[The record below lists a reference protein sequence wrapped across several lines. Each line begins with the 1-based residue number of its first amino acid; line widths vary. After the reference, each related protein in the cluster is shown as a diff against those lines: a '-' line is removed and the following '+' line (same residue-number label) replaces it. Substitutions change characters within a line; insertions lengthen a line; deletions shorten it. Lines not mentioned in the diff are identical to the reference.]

1 MKADITFIH
10 THCSSLS
17 QLVPSCSCYS
27 TVHVA
32 CDCTRELTVCLLTS
46 SRSHLLQSIGDL
58 AIYTTNL
65 LYLVLLLPRTPTS
78 TSAHQS
84 QIASMVTDIDM
95 DIDMEIDPEVARM
108 QAEAEAINARA
119 QQHAQEAAQNDAM
132 NGIEQAPEEGEVDPN
147 AIMPFKVHLRGLD
160 DLTTR
165 KIEEG
170 VREVYNTD
178 LYRRLQWIDDTS
190 ANLVFDTEDAAADA
204 LAALS
209 AEDENEPLKLRA
221 VKLLESLGG
230 AQLQARMAIEADVK
244 APGAKD
250 RSRFYLMNPDYD
262 PDSRPR
268 KRKNIRDHGPRIK
281 RTRQFSEDELSHRR
295 GSVQSV
301 PFNVEF
307 YDDAPSGPDA
317 AARPVSH
324 SSASSY
330 DTKKK
335 TREGGDLFANRDNG
349 RLRSD
354 HIRDRSAS
362 PDRDGDGRY
371 GFSEEQPYRRTARHR
386 SATPPRLRRNRENQ
400 DARLERSKELFPSR
414 GATTSSLKA
423 NGRAPEAPRSKPSHA
438 HNGNGNANANEPAD
452 LFPDRTINGSRELF
466 PDKAQHRRQEARD
479 INVDEVATAIGQY
492 NLDGTCDVCDTY
504 HYSSP
509 FPGPSRAGRKSKSNE
524 TTNTGRDLFARVTGG
539 PQSNSS
545 NGRLRSDGNTSSSK
559 DQGFSFKGAGKAEP
573 GFSILGASESNN
585 NRERG
590 ANLAKELFPH
600 RAGTSGG
607 DNNGRSD
614 APNGGRDLFD
624 GRIKGRA
631 RKRAEDLF

>member
-1 MKADITFIH
+1 MATDM
-10 THCSSLS
+10 
-17 QLVPSCSCYS
+17 
-27 TVHVA
+27 
-32 CDCTRELTVCLLTS
+32 D
-46 SRSHLLQSIGDL
+46 
-58 AIYTTNL
+58 
-65 LYLVLLLPRTPTS
+65 
-78 TSAHQS
+78 
-84 QIASMVTDIDM
+84 MDIDM
-95 DIDMEIDPEVARM
+95 NIDMEIDPEVARM
-108 QAEAEAINARA
+108 QAEADAINARA
-119 QQHAQEAAQNDAM
+119 QQQAQEAAQHDAM
-132 NGIEQAPEEGEVDPN
+132 NGVEQAPEEGEVDQN
-147 AIMPFKVHLRGLD
+147 AIVPFKVHLRGLD

-170 VREVYNTD
+170 VREVHNSD
-178 LYRRLQWIDDTS
+178 FYRRLQWIDDAS
-190 ANLVFDTEDAAADA
+190 ANLIFDTEDAESDA

-209 AEDENEPLKLRA
+209 VEDESDPLKLRD
-221 VKLLESLGG
+221 VKPLEALGG
-230 AQLQARMAIEADVK
+230 TTLQARMAIESDVK

-268 KRKNIRDHGPRIK
+268 KRKNIREHGPRFK
-281 RTRQFSEDELSHRR
+281 RTRRLSENELSQRR
-295 GSVQSV
+295 GSQQSI
-301 PFNVEF
+301 PFDVNF
-307 YDDAPSGPDA
+307 YDDAPSDT

-330 DTKKK
+330 DQKKK
-335 TREGGDLFANRDNG
+335 TRQGGDLFANRDNG

-386 SATPPRLRRNRENQ
+386 SATPPRLRLNRENQ
-400 DARLERSKELFPSR
+400 DARIERSKELFPDR
-414 GATTSSLKA
+414 GGTTSSLKA
-423 NGRAPEAPRSKPSHA
+423 NGRAPEAPRRNPPPPT
-438 HNGNGNANANEPAD
+438 NGNETD
-452 LFPDRTINGSRELF
+452 LFPDRTTNGSRELF

-492 NLDGTCDVCDTY
+492 NLDGAYEFDDTY
-504 HYSSP
+504 AY
-509 FPGPSRAGRKSKSNE
+509 PGPSRAGRKPKSTDAPN
-524 TTNTGRDLFARVTGG
+524 NAGRDLFARVSGG
-539 PQSNSS
+539 PNSSSNNS
-545 NGRLRSDGNTSSSK
+545 NGRLRENDQSSSR
-559 DQGFSFKGAGKAEP
+559 DQGFSFKGAGAGKAEP

-585 NRERG
+585 SNNRELG

-600 RAGTSGG
+600 RAG
-607 DNNGRSD
+607 NGNSRSE

>member
-1 MKADITFIH
+1 MATDM
-10 THCSSLS
+10 
-17 QLVPSCSCYS
+17 
-27 TVHVA
+27 
-32 CDCTRELTVCLLTS
+32 D
-46 SRSHLLQSIGDL
+46 
-58 AIYTTNL
+58 
-65 LYLVLLLPRTPTS
+65 
-78 TSAHQS
+78 
-84 QIASMVTDIDM
+84 MDIDM
-95 DIDMEIDPEVARM
+95 NIDMEIDPEVARM
-108 QAEAEAINARA
+108 QAEADAINARA
-119 QQHAQEAAQNDAM
+119 QQQAQEAAQNDAM
-132 NGIEQAPEEGEVDPN
+132 NGVEQAPEEGEVDPN
-147 AIMPFKVHLRGLD
+147 AIVPVKVHLRGLD

-170 VREVYNTD
+170 VREVYTTD

-190 ANLVFDTEDAAADA
+190 ANLIFDTEDAAADA

-209 AEDENEPLKLRA
+209 AEDESEPLKLRA
-221 VKLLESLGG
+221 VKPLEALGG
-230 AQLQARMAIEADVK
+230 TQLQARMAIEADVK

-268 KRKNIRDHGPRIK
+268 KRKNIREHGPRHK
-281 RTRQFSEDELSHRR
+281 RTRRLSEDEHSHRR

-301 PFNVEF
+301 PFNVDF
-307 YDDAPSGPDA
+307 YDDAPSASDN

-330 DTKKK
+330 DLKKK
-335 TREGGDLFANRDNG
+335 TRQGGDLFANRDNG

-371 GFSEEQPYRRTARHR
+371 GFSEEQPYRRTARQR
-386 SATPPRLRRNRENQ
+386 STTPPRLRRNRENQ
-400 DARLERSKELFPSR
+400 DARIERSKELFPDR
-414 GATTSSLKA
+414 GTASSLKA
-423 NGRAPEAPRSKPSHA
+423 NGRAPDPRKPNS
-438 HNGNGNANANEPAD
+438 NEID
-452 LFPDRTINGSRELF
+452 LFPDRTTNGRTELF
-466 PDKAQHRRQEARD
+466 PDKAQHRRQEARE

-492 NLDGTCDVCDTY
+492 NIDGTCEIDTY
-504 HYSSP
+504 TY
-509 FPGPSRAGRKSKSNE
+509 PGPSRAGRKPK
-524 TTNTGRDLFARVTGG
+524 TADTNAGRDLFARVTGG
-539 PQSNSS
+539 PQSGSS
-545 NGRLRSDGNTSSSK
+545 NGRLRADDQSK

-573 GFSILGASESNN
+573 GFSILGASEGNN
-585 NRERG
+585 GTIGNRERG

-600 RAGTSGG
+600 RAGGSG
-607 DNNGRSD
+607 NGRPD

>member
-1 MKADITFIH
+1 MATDAD
-10 THCSSLS
+10 
-17 QLVPSCSCYS
+17 
-27 TVHVA
+27 
-32 CDCTRELTVCLLTS
+32 
-46 SRSHLLQSIGDL
+46 
-58 AIYTTNL
+58 
-65 LYLVLLLPRTPTS
+65 
-78 TSAHQS
+78 
-84 QIASMVTDIDM
+84 MDIDM
-95 DIDMEIDPEVARM
+95 NIDMEIDPEVARM

-119 QQHAQEAAQNDAM
+119 QQQAQEAAQYDAM
-132 NGIEQAPEEGEVDPN
+132 NGVEQAPEEGEVDPN
-147 AIMPFKVHLRGLD
+147 AIVPVKVHLRGLD

-170 VREVYNTD
+170 VREVYNSD
-178 LYRRLQWIDDTS
+178 FYRRLQWIDDTS
-190 ANLVFDTEDAAADA
+190 ANLIYDTEDAAADA

-209 AEDENEPLKLRA
+209 AEDENEPLRLRA
-221 VKLLESLGG
+221 VKPLEALGG
-230 AQLQARMAIEADVK
+230 VQLQARMAIEADVK

-268 KRKNIRDHGPRIK
+268 KRKNIREHGPRFK
-281 RTRQFSEDELSHRR
+281 RTRRLSEDELSHRR
-295 GSVQSV
+295 GSEQSV
-301 PFNVEF
+301 PFNVDL
-307 YDDAPSGPDA
+307 YDDAPSVPQT

-330 DTKKK
+330 DQKKK
-335 TREGGDLFANRDNG
+335 TRQGGDLFANRDNG

-386 SATPPRLRRNRENQ
+386 SATPPRLRLNRENQ
-400 DARLERSKELFPSR
+400 DARIERSKELFPAR
-414 GATTSSLKA
+414 GTTSSLKA
-423 NGRAPEAPRSKPSHA
+423 DGRAPEAPRKQHA
-438 HNGNGNANANEPAD
+438 PANGNETD
-452 LFPDRTINGSRELF
+452 LFPDRTTNGSRELF

-492 NLDGTCDVCDTY
+492 NLDGAYEFDTY
-504 HYSSP
+504 TY
-509 FPGPSRAGRKSKSNE
+509 PGPSRAGRKPK
-524 TTNTGRDLFARVTGG
+524 TTDAAGANAGRDLFARVSGG
-539 PQSNSS
+539 PQSSGKNSSS
-545 NGRLRSDGNTSSSK
+545 NGRLRESDHQSSSNK
-559 DQGFSFKGAGKAEP
+559 DQGFSFKGAGAGKAEP

-585 NRERG
+585 NNNNRERG

-600 RAGTSGG
+600 RAGGG
-607 DNNGRSD
+607 NGNGRSE

>member
-1 MKADITFIH
+1 MATDAD
-10 THCSSLS
+10 
-17 QLVPSCSCYS
+17 
-27 TVHVA
+27 
-32 CDCTRELTVCLLTS
+32 
-46 SRSHLLQSIGDL
+46 
-58 AIYTTNL
+58 
-65 LYLVLLLPRTPTS
+65 
-78 TSAHQS
+78 
-84 QIASMVTDIDM
+84 MDIDM
-95 DIDMEIDPEVARM
+95 NIDMEIDPEVARM

-119 QQHAQEAAQNDAM
+119 QQHAQEAAQSDAM

-147 AIMPFKVHLRGLD
+147 AIVPVKVHLRGLD

-190 ANLVFDTEDAAADA
+190 ANLIFDTEDAAADA

-209 AEDENEPLKLRA
+209 AEDESEPLRLRA
-221 VKLLESLGG
+221 VKPLESLGG

-268 KRKNIRDHGPRIK
+268 KRKNIREHGPRFK
-281 RTRQFSEDELSHRR
+281 RTRRLSEDEVSHRR
-295 GSVQSV
+295 GSVQPV
-301 PFNVEF
+301 PFNVDF
-307 YDDAPSGPDA
+307 YDDAPSGPDS

-330 DTKKK
+330 DVKKK
-335 TREGGDLFANRDNG
+335 TRQGGDLFANRDNG
-349 RLRSD
+349 RLRSENV
-354 HIRDRSAS
+354 RDRSAS

-386 SATPPRLRRNRENQ
+386 SATPPRLRLNRENQ
-400 DARLERSKELFPSR
+400 DARLERSKELFPAR
-414 GATTSSLKA
+414 GATTSTLKS
-423 NGRAPEAPRSKPSHA
+423 NGRAPEAPRNRPAHA
-438 HNGNGNANANEPAD
+438 HSANANGNETD
-452 LFPDRTINGSRELF
+452 LFPDRTTNGSRELF

-492 NLDGTCDVCDTY
+492 NLDGACDVFDTY
-504 HYSSP
+504 SCYLY
-509 FPGPSRAGRKSKSNE
+509 PGPSRAGRKSKNAE
-524 TTNTGRDLFARVTGG
+524 TTSNAGRDLFARVTGG
-539 PQSNSS
+539 PQSSSSSS
-545 NGRLRSDGNTSSSK
+545 NGRLRDDGAK
-559 DQGFSFKGAGKAEP
+559 DQGFSFKGAGKAEQP

-600 RAGTSGG
+600 RAGGSGKA
-607 DNNGRSD
+607 D